1 MLQVVFS
8 LPSSCAAELLTA
20 QTCTVFCR
28 LTILL
33 SRKYLCMCVLVFAPA
48 QCKDAGCRNE
58 DLSLKK
64 VSDMDPYHTHRL
76 TLEQCSFSHCPR
88 KKYPHSKA
96 PCRLSLPLAAPC
108 QPTCVLLACMLHAKE
123 LVFSP
128 TCHFHPQS
136 PSWVRCPTEI
146 NGLPEDLPA
155 GSCLFLPSFKLCDTK
170 MAQLGYR
177 DDSSKQYILLR
188 TKQVAW
194 LISTLCSASL

>member
-20 QTCTVFCR
+20 QTCTGFSR

-33 SRKYLCMCVLVFAPA
+33 SRKYLCMCVLVSAPA

-64 VSDMDPYHTHRL
+64 VSDMDPHHTHRL
-76 TLEQCSFSHCPR
+76 TLEQCPFSHCPG
-88 KKYPHSKA
+88 KKHPHSKA

-108 QPTCVLLACMLHAKE
+108 QPTCILLACLLHAKG

-136 PSWVRCPTEI
+136 PSWVGCPTEI
-146 NGLPEDLPA
+146 NGLPGDLPS
-155 GSCLFLPSFKLCDTK
+155 GSCLFLPSLKLCDF
-170 MAQLGYR
+170 
-177 DDSSKQYILLR
+177 
-188 TKQVAW
+188 
-194 LISTLCSASL
+194 